1 MSADLPDVATAPLID
16 RLAEEAP
23 ETPAQKL
30 HPLTLLLN
38 FIALIPSLGFA
49 FVAIFWTA
57 FDSDYNALLPIIV
70 PVGFAIPMFFSW
82 LSWSRFSYAVG
93 EEDIKIQ
100 SGVLARK
107 NRSIP
112 YERIQDV
119 SIEQNLLARILGL
132 AAVKIE
138 TGGSSGQEDSLAAI
152 ALAEAERL
160 RDLIRDRKAG
170 LTSSPTMAD
179 AGPDDIAAQENETP
193 IFAMDDRRVLTAGF
207 FNFSFILLAVIGTI
221 AQNLDFLLPGEIFSP
236 RYWAGLWLDQGFVD
250 DLSFGTQIFGIIGAI
265 FSLVGIGVG
274 SGIVTTYIREY
285 RFRLDRVAGGFRRR
299 RGLFTLTDMVM
310 PIHRVQAAILRT
322 GPIRSRFGWH
332 HLKFQSL
339 ASDVSGE
346 TDHSAAPCAQMHE
359 LKPIFAEANI
369 EEPADTLVFTGVDAA
384 HWWRTAIAVMMLL
397 SAIGTVNG
405 LFVHPGLF
413 ALPLLI
419 MPIALLMIL
428 HWRWH
433 QYGWS
438 ETQLFVRTGWWR
450 RKLTILPIR
459 KVQSV
464 DIDQSPWDH
473 PLDLATVT
481 IGVAGG
487 SSMGPLRI
495 HDVPLAMAEA
505 IRTRL
510 LGAISST

>member
-1 MSADLPDVATAPLID
+1 MKT
-16 RLAEEAP
+16 
-23 ETPAQKL
+23 K
-30 HPLTLLLN
+30 N
-38 FIALIPSLGFA
+38 ALITGAGARLGRA
-49 FVAIFWTA
+49 
-57 FDSDYNALLPIIV
+57 
-70 PVGFAIPMFFSW
+70 M
-82 LSWSRFSYAVG
+82 
-93 EEDIKIQ
+93 
-100 SGVLARK
+100 
-107 NRSIP
+107 
-112 YERIQDV
+112 
-119 SIEQNLLARILGL
+119 
-132 AAVKIE
+132 
-138 TGGSSGQEDSLAAI
+138 AI
-152 ALAEAERL
+152 ALAEAEQL

-170 LTSSPTMAD
+170 LIARPTATD
-179 AGPDDIAAQENETP
+179 PETRVIAAKENETP

-236 RYWAGLWLDQGFVD
+236 RYWAGLWLDQSFAD
-250 DLSFGTQIFGIIGAI
+250 DLSFGTQVFGIIGAI
-265 FSLVGIGVG
+265 FSLIGIGVG

-346 TDHSAAPCAQMHE
+346 TDHSAAPLARMHE
-359 LKPIFAEANI
+359 LKPIFVEATI
-369 EEPADTLVFTGVDAA
+369 EEPLDTLIFTGVNAA
-384 HWWRTAIAVMMLL
+384 HWWRTAIVVLL
-397 SAIGTVNG
+397 LLTAIGTGNG

-419 MPIALLMIL
+419 VPIAILMIL

-433 QYGWS
+433 QFGWS
-438 ETQLFVRTGWWR
+438 ETQLFVRAGWWR

-473 PLDLATVT
+473 PLELATVT
-481 IGVAGG
+481 VGVAGG
-487 SSMGPLRI
+487 SSIGPLRI
-495 HDVPLAMAEA
+495 HDVPVAMAEA

-510 LGAISST
+510 LGGGCDKR